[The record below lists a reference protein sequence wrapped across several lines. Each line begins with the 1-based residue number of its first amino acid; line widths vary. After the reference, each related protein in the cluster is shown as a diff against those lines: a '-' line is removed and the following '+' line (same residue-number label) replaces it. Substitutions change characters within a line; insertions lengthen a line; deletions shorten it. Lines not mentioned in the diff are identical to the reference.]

1 MNAPSGRRSY
11 PQIQTTFTR
20 MKSTQAFLAAAAV
33 ALVLCGCSGKVIEGK
48 KIDYKSAGK
57 GKALD
62 IPSDLSAP
70 PASDRYNVPESSSG
84 SATYSE
90 YTEGQ
95 AGKPGEPSGAAVL
108 PVGEETIRVERGGSQ
123 RWLVVEAEPDALW
136 PVIREFWQDNGFLIE
151 REEPEIGIMETDW
164 AENRAKIPDSTIRKL
179 LGKVIDGAYTFPER
193 DKFRTRLERGG
204 TEGTT
209 EVYISHRGAYEVLTS
224 EGRQRSDTKWQMR
237 PTDPELE
244 AEFLYRLMGRLGGK
258 QDQIDAQKK
267 APPSELRAELT
278 KNGDTPEALLLR
290 DSFDRAWRRVGLA
303 LDRVGFTVED
313 RDRSKGLYFVRYVD
327 PDNVDEKSESFASKL
342 AFWRSSD
349 AAKKQEQYRISV
361 ADADKGSEVRV
372 LNAEGQNANTPSASR
387 ILSLL
392 QAELK

>member
-1 MNAPSGRRSY
+1 
-11 PQIQTTFTR
+11 
-20 MKSTQAFLAAAAV
+20 MKSTQVFLAAAAV
-33 ALVLCGCSGKVIEGK
+33 VLALSGCSSKMIEGK

-62 IPSDLSAP
+62 IPADLSAP
-70 PASDRYNVPESSSG
+70 PASDRYNVPEASSG

-95 AGKPGEPSGAAVL
+95 ASKPGEPSTAAVL
-108 PVGEETIRVERGGSQ
+108 PVLEEKVRVERGGSQ

-136 PVIREFWQDNGFLIE
+136 PVIREFWQDKGFLIE
-151 REEPEIGIMETDW
+151 REAPEIGIMETDW
-164 AENRAKIPDSTIRKL
+164 AENRAKIPDSTIRNL
-179 LGKVIDGAYTFPER
+179 LGKFMDQAYTFPER
-193 DKFRTRLERGG
+193 DKFRTRLERGDTAG
-204 TEGTT
+204 VT
-209 EVYISHRGAYEVLTS
+209 EVYISHRGVYQVLTS
-224 EGRQRSDTKWQMR
+224 EGRQQSDTKWQMR

-244 AEFLYRLMGRLGGK
+244 AEMLYLLMDRFGAK
-258 QDQIDAQKK
+258 KEQVDAQKK
-267 APPSELRAELT
+267 APAESRAELT
-278 KNGDTPEALLLR
+278 RNGDTPEALLLR

-327 PDNVDEKSESFASKL
+327 PDAGDEKSESFVSKL

-349 AAKKQEQYRISV
+349 DAKKQEQYRISV
-361 ADADKGSEVRV
+361 ANADKGSEVRV
-372 LNAEGQNANTPSASR
+372 LNAEGKEANTPSASR
-387 ILSLL
+387 ILALL

>member
-1 MNAPSGRRSY
+1 MNP
-11 PQIQTTFTR
+11 
-20 MKSTQAFLAAAAV
+20 TQLFLAAAMV
-33 ALVLCGCSGKVIEGK
+33 ALALSGCSGKVIEGK

-57 GKALD
+57 AKALD
-62 IPSDLSAP
+62 VPADLSTP
-70 PASDRYNVPESSSG
+70 PSSDRYIVPESTSS

-95 AGKPGEPSGAAVL
+95 ANKPGEPSTAAVL
-108 PVGEETIRVERGGSQ
+108 PVKEEKVRVERSGSQ

-164 AENRAKIPDSTIRKL
+164 AENRAKIPDSAIRNL
-179 LGKVIDGAYTFPER
+179 LGKVIDQSYTFPER
-193 DKFRTRLERGG
+193 DKFRTRLERGSS
-204 TEGTT
+204 EGTT
-209 EVYISHRGAYEVLTS
+209 EIYISHRGVYQVLTA
-224 EGRQRSDTKWQMR
+224 EGRHQADTKWQMR

-244 AEFLYRLMGRLGGK
+244 AEMLYLLMNRFGAK
-258 QDQIDAQKK
+258 KEQVEAQKK
-267 APPSELRAELT
+267 APVESRAELS

-313 RDRSKGLYFVRYVD
+313 RDRSKGMYFVRYVD
-327 PDNVDEKSESFASKL
+327 PDAVDEKSESFMSKM

-349 AAKKQEQYRISV
+349 AARKQEQYRISV
-361 ADADKGSEVRV
+361 ANADKGSEVRV
-372 LNAEGQNANTPSASR
+372 LNAEGKNANTPSASR

>member
-1 MNAPSGRRSY
+1 MNPTK
-11 PQIQTTFTR
+11 IFI
-20 MKSTQAFLAAAAV
+20 AAAAV
-33 ALVLCGCSGKVIEGK
+33 ALALCGCSGKVIEGK

-62 IPSDLSAP
+62 VPADLSVP
-70 PASDRYNVPESSSG
+70 PSSDRYNVPEASSG

-90 YTEGQ
+90 YSEGQ
-95 AGKPGEPSGAAVL
+95 ANKPGEPSTAAVL
-108 PVGEETIRVERGGSQ
+108 PVPEEKVRVERGGSQ

-136 PVIREFWQDNGFLIE
+136 PVIREFWQDNGFLID

-164 AENRAKIPDSTIRKL
+164 AENRARIPDSMIRNL
-179 LGKVIDGAYTFPER
+179 LSKVMDGAYTFPER
-193 DKFRTRLERGG
+193 DKFRTRLERGAAA
-204 TEGTT
+204 GTT
-209 EVYISHRGAYEVLTS
+209 EVYISHRGAYQVLTS
-224 EGRQRSDTKWQMR
+224 EGRQKSDTKWQMR

-244 AEFLYRLMGRLGGK
+244 AEMLYRLMDRFGAK
-258 QDQIDAQKK
+258 KEQVEAQKT
-267 APPSELRAELT
+267 APAETRAELT
-278 KNGDTPEALLLR
+278 RNGSTPEALLLR

-327 PDNVDEKSESFASKL
+327 PDAVDEKSDSFMSKL

-349 AAKKQEQYRISV
+349 AARKQEQYRISV
-361 ADADKGSEVRV
+361 ANADKGSEVRV
-372 LNAEGQNANTPSASR
+372 LNAEGQNATTPSAGR

>member
-1 MNAPSGRRSY
+1 
-11 PQIQTTFTR
+11 
-20 MKSTQAFLAAAAV
+20 MKSTQHLLAAV
-33 ALVLCGCSGKVIEGK
+33 AVALALCGCSGKVIEGK

-62 IPSDLSAP
+62 VPADLSVP
-70 PASDRYNVPESSSG
+70 PASDRYNVPEASSG

-95 AGKPGEPSGAAVL
+95 ANKPGEPSTAAVL
-108 PVGEETIRVERGGSQ
+108 PVPEEKVRVERGGSQ

-151 REEPEIGIMETDW
+151 REEPGIGIMETDW
-164 AENRAKIPDSTIRKL
+164 AENRAKIPDSMIRNL
-179 LGKVIDGAYTFPER
+179 LGKVIDGAYTYPER

-204 TEGTT
+204 TAGTT
-209 EVYISHRGAYEVLTS
+209 EVYISHRGVYEVLTS
-224 EGRQRSDTKWQMR
+224 EGRQQSDTKWQMR
-237 PTDPELE
+237 PADPELE
-244 AEFLYRLMGRLGGK
+244 AEMLYRLMDRFGAK
-258 QDQIDAQKK
+258 KEQVEAQRK
-267 APPSELRAELT
+267 APAETRAELT

-327 PDNVDEKSESFASKL
+327 PDAVDEKSESFMSKL

-361 ADADKGSEVRV
+361 ANADKGSEVRV
-372 LNAEGQNANTPSASR
+372 LNAEGQKATTPSAGR

>member
-1 MNAPSGRRSY
+1 
-11 PQIQTTFTR
+11 
-20 MKSTQAFLAAAAV
+20 MKPTQLFLAAAV
-33 ALVLCGCSGKVIEGK
+33 VVLALSGCSSKMIEGK

-62 IPSDLSAP
+62 IPADLSAP
-70 PASDRYNVPESSSG
+70 PASDRYNVPEASSG

-95 AGKPGEPSGAAVL
+95 ANKPGEPSTAAVL
-108 PVGEETIRVERGGSQ
+108 PVLEEKVRVERGGSQ

-136 PVIREFWQDNGFLIE
+136 PIIREFWQDKGFLIE
-151 REEPEIGIMETDW
+151 REAPEIGIMETDW
-164 AENRAKIPDSTIRKL
+164 AENRAKIPDSTIRNL
-179 LGKVIDGAYTFPER
+179 LGKLLDQAYTFPER
-193 DKFRTRLERGG
+193 DKFRTRLERGDTAG
-204 TEGTT
+204 MT
-209 EVYISHRGAYEVLTS
+209 EVYISHRGVYQVLTS
-224 EGRQRSDTKWQMR
+224 EGRQQSDTKWQMR

-244 AEFLYRLMGRLGGK
+244 AEMLYLLMDRFGAK
-258 QDQIDAQKK
+258 KEQVDAQKK
-267 APPSELRAELT
+267 APAESRAELT
-278 KNGDTPEALLLR
+278 RNGDTPEALLLR

-327 PDNVDEKSESFASKL
+327 PDAGDEKSEGFLSKL

-349 AAKKQEQYRISV
+349 DARKQEQYRISV
-361 ADADKGSEVRV
+361 ANADKGSEVRV
-372 LNAEGQNANTPSASR
+372 LNSEGKKANTPSASR

>member
-1 MNAPSGRRSY
+1 
-11 PQIQTTFTR
+11 
-20 MKSTQAFLAAAAV
+20 MKPTQLFLAAAV
-33 ALVLCGCSGKVIEGK
+33 VVLALSGCSSKMIEGK

-62 IPSDLSAP
+62 IPADLSAP
-70 PASDRYNVPESSSG
+70 PASDRYNVPEASSG

-95 AGKPGEPSGAAVL
+95 ASKPGEPSTAAVL
-108 PVGEETIRVERGGSQ
+108 PAREEKVRVERGGSQ
-123 RWLVVEAEPDALW
+123 RWLVVEAEPDELW
-136 PVIREFWQDNGFLIE
+136 PVIREFWQDKGFLIE
-151 REEPEIGIMETDW
+151 REAPEIGIMETDW
-164 AENRAKIPDSTIRKL
+164 AENRAKIPDSAIRNL
-179 LGKVIDGAYTFPER
+179 LGKFMDQAYTFPER
-193 DKFRTRLERGG
+193 DKFRTRLERGDTAG
-204 TEGTT
+204 MT
-209 EVYISHRGAYEVLTS
+209 EVYISHRGVYQVLTS
-224 EGRQRSDTKWQMR
+224 EGRQQSDTKWQMR

-244 AEFLYRLMGRLGGK
+244 AEMLYLLMDRFGAK
-258 QDQIDAQKK
+258 KEQVEAQKK
-267 APPSELRAELT
+267 APPESRAELT
-278 KNGDTPEALLLR
+278 RNGDTPEALLLR

-327 PDNVDEKSESFASKL
+327 PDAGDEKSESFLSKL

-349 AAKKQEQYRISV
+349 DARKHEQYRISV
-361 ADADKGSEVRV
+361 ANADKGSEVRV
-372 LNAEGQNANTPSASR
+372 LNSEGKKANTPSASR